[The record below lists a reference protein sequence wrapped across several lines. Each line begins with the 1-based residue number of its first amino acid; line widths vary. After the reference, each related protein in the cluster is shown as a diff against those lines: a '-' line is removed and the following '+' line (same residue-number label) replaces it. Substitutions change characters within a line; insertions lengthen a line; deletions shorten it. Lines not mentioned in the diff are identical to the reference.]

1 MRLGPG
7 RDDKLKC
14 ACVVMN
20 WIMLEKTCRLSI
32 AVMFS
37 LKCKCYD
44 PSTASPHAL
53 ACYSRSFP
61 SHCPPINTCCFH
73 LPASSKAAADV
84 EDPRHAQCP
93 QKRCRWSHKDIG
105 GFRGATIQDEAGSQR
120 DIFYHM
126 RFKFASMVH
135 LVPCRTTDVCNEAQR
150 ILREVDLSNFYHEC
164 MLSVCPL
171 SP

>member
-1 MRLGPG
+1 MHNVLRSDVDG
-7 RDDKLKC
+7 RTRISVDF
-14 ACVVMN
+14 V
-20 WIMLEKTCRLSI
+20 
-32 AVMFS
+32 
-37 LKCKCYD
+37 
-44 PSTASPHAL
+44 
-53 ACYSRSFP
+53 
-61 SHCPPINTCCFH
+61 
-73 LPASSKAAADV
+73 
-84 EDPRHAQCP
+84 
-93 QKRCRWSHKDIG
+93 
-105 GFRGATIQDEAGSQR
+105 GATIQDEAGSQR